1 MSRDR
6 ARRVLLVGWDA
17 ADWRVIHPL
26 MDAGKMPVLERLVG
40 EGTMA
45 NLATLHPVLSP
56 MLWTSIATGKRPFK
70 HGVLGF
76 TEPTE
81 DASGIRPVTSLSRK
95 VKALWNILGQQG
107 LRSNVVGWWP
117 SHPAEPIRGAMVS
130 NHYHRAVGPIDQPW
144 PMAPGT
150 VHPPRLV
157 ETLAEL
163 RFHPSELLE
172 EDIRAFIP
180 CAHEVDQEKDRRLA
194 TCLKILAECA
204 SVHSAATWLLEKEPW
219 DFMAVYYDAID
230 HFSHGFMKYHP
241 PRQEHIPE
249 RDFELYRGVVEAG
262 YRFHDQM
269 LGSLLELAG
278 EDTTVLLV
286 SDHGFHPDHQRPTCI
301 PSEPAGPA
309 AEHRDFGVFAIR
321 GPGIKR
327 DELIHGASL
336 LDIAPTVLRLFDL
349 PVGEDMDGRP
359 LAECFE
365 DPAEVPTIPSW
376 EDVEGDAGEHP
387 DAAQVDPVACQESV
401 NQLIELGYIERPDPD
416 REKAVANTVDE
427 LRYNLARSYI
437 DADRH
442 GEAVP
447 ILENLVESELG
458 EYRFGIQLAMCYRAL
473 QRIAELRALVERMT
487 ARRRQEV
494 AEARGA
500 LRELTEAI
508 RGQGEA
514 TPEERKELRR
524 LRSLVHLD
532 TYALDYLLG
541 FVAAAE
547 GDHDKA
553 LSHLERAEK
562 SQPGRPGLHIQ
573 IGEVYLTL
581 KRWDEA
587 ERAFR
592 RALEI
597 DPANPHAHL
606 GLSRSDLPR
615 RRNRRAADSALE
627 AVALLYHFPMAHFC
641 LGVAL
646 HRMGHVDRAV
656 QALEVAV
663 ALNPNFR
670 EAHLRLARIY
680 GDRLWNPAKADEHR
694 LLAAQVEE
702 TLSQLVARIPDEE
715 PVGSFAAPGQP
726 PRGAWA
732 APSPSPAG
740 DCVTVVSGLPRS
752 GTSMMMK
759 LIEAGGKSI
768 LSDGIRA
775 ADDDNPE
782 GYFELEAVKNSR
794 NDASWIE
801 EAGGSAVKVIHL
813 LVPHLP
819 LDRRYKVV
827 MMHRDPD
834 EVLASQRKMLERK
847 DREGARLDEDALK
860 RAFSKQLTRVRA
872 YMSRR
877 PGFEVIEM
885 DYNALVSDPE
895 PHLRRLVEFLD
906 LPGDVADM
914 LAVIDPSLYRN
925 RTDPEKPPGLD
936 R

>member
-95 VKALWNILGQQG
+95 VKALWNILGQEG

-130 NHYHRAVGPIDQPW
+130 NHYHRAVGPIAEPW

-150 VHPPRLV
+150 VHPRRLA

-163 RFHPSELLE
+163 RFHPNELLE
-172 EDIRAFIP
+172 EDIRSFIP
-180 CAHEVDQEKDRRLA
+180 KVDEIDQEKDSRLA
-194 TCLKILAECA
+194 SCLKILAECA
-204 SVHSAATWLLEKEPW
+204 CVHSAATWLMEKEPW

-241 PRQEHIPE
+241 PRQAHVSE

-269 LGSLLELAG
+269 LGGLLSLAG
-278 EDTTVLLV
+278 EDTVVVLV
-286 SDHGFHPDHQRPTCI
+286 SDHGFHPDHQRPTRI
-301 PSEPAGPA
+301 PDEPAGPA
-309 AEHRDFGVFAIR
+309 AEHRDFGVFAIS

-336 LDIAPTVLRLFDL
+336 LDVAPTVLRLFDL

-359 LAECFE
+359 LLECFE
-365 DPAEVPTIPSW
+365 DPGEVGTIPSW
-376 EDVEGDAGEHP
+376 EDAPGDAGQHP
-387 DAAQVDPVACQESV
+387 EAVQIDPVACQESV
-401 NQLIELGYIERPDPD
+401 NQLIELGYIDKPDPD
-416 REKAVANTVDE
+416 REKSVANTVNE

-442 GEAVP
+442 GEALP
-447 ILENLVESELG
+447 ILEDLVESSPG

-473 QRIAELRALVERMT
+473 QRIEELRTLVEEMT
-487 ARRRQEV
+487 ARRQKDVE
-494 AEARGA
+494 EARVA
-500 LRELTEAI
+500 LRELKEAI
-508 RGQGEA
+508 RGHAEA
-514 TPEERKELRR
+514 TADQQKELRR
-524 LRSLVHLD
+524 LRSLVHFD

-541 FVAAAE
+541 FVTAAE
-547 GDHDKA
+547 GDHEKA
-553 LSHLERAEK
+553 LLHLQRAER
-562 SQPGRPGLHIQ
+562 SQPDRPGLHIQ

-581 KRWDEA
+581 KRWDAA

-597 DPANPHAHL
+597 DPVNPHAHL
-606 GLSRSDLPR
+606 GISRSDLAR
-615 RRNRRAADSALE
+615 RRNRRAADAALE

-646 HRMGHVDRAV
+646 HRMSHVDRAV

-680 GDRLWNPAKADEHR
+680 ADRLGNPVKAEEHR
-694 LLAAQVEE
+694 MLAAEVEE
-702 TLSQLVARIPDEE
+702 ASAQLDFRIPNEATASSLAVPE
-715 PVGSFAAPGQP
+715 GPQRPASAAAGS
-726 PRGAWA
+726 GAE
-732 APSPSPAG
+732 
-740 DCVTVVSGLPRS
+740 CVTVVSGLPRS

-759 LIEAGGKSI
+759 LIEAGGRGI
-768 LSDGIRA
+768 LSDGVRA

-801 EAGGSAVKVIHL
+801 EAGGRTVKVIHL

-834 EVLASQRKMLERK
+834 EVLASQRKMLERR

-860 RAFSKQLTRVRA
+860 CAFSKQLTRVRA

-877 PGFEVIEM
+877 PCFEVIEM

-895 PHLRRLVEFLD
+895 PHVRRLVEFLD

-925 RTDPEKPPGLD
+925 RTDPEKPPALD